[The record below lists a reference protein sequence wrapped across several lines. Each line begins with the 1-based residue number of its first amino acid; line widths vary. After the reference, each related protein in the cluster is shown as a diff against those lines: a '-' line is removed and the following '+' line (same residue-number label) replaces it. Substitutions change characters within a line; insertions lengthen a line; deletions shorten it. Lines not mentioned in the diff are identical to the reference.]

1 MGNIRQTILDF
12 VEREYKLPEN
22 VDYDSFDFVENG
34 FVDSMGMVQFVTI
47 LEDDFDIEFSAD
59 ELLSKDFRTVGG
71 LEKLI
76 ERKINAK

>member
-1 MGNIRQTILDF
+1 MEKIRQAILDF

-22 VDYDSFDFVENG
+22 VDYDTFDFVENG

-47 LEDDFDIEFSAD
+47 LEDEFDIEFSAD
-59 ELLSKDFRTVGG
+59 ELLSSDFRTVSG

-76 ERKINAK
+76 ESKIDAK

>member
-1 MGNIRQTILDF
+1 MEKIKQTILDF
-12 VEREYKLPEN
+12 VEREYKLPDN

-47 LEDDFDIEFSAD
+47 LEDEFDIEFSAE
-59 ELLSKDFRTVGG
+59 ELLSNDFRTVGR

-76 ERKINAK
+76 ESKINAK